1 MDRNA
6 LFEYPGGPLG
16 LAKGTLDAALGHR
29 LGRLMGIV
37 SLVTAGW
44 EDKPGVAV
52 SKPIAA
58 QPVEGRLGQLDV
70 AVLGALAAVDMDH
83 HARAID
89 IGDFE
94 MARFVKAQAAGVD
107 GGEKDVVRE
116 VLDVGQNATD
126 LFAA

>member
-1 MDRNA
+1 M
-6 LFEYPGGPLG
+6 
-16 LAKGTLDAALGHR
+16 
-29 LGRLMGIV
+29 GRQ
-37 SLVTAGW
+37 A
-44 EDKPGVAV
+44 PGVAV

-58 QPVEGRLGQLDV
+58 QPMEGRLGQLDV